1 MKQIEKL
8 KITHLA
14 QKMIDEDQ
22 QNALKG
28 GTAGCVCVGC
38 LCGGTITAMDNSDK
52 GDGSLACNASFS

>member
-28 GTAGCVCVGC
+28 GK
-38 LCGGTITAMDNSDK
+38 L
-52 GDGSLACNASFS
+52 